1 METNKYKLFI
11 NQDDYSNI
19 ELVKMP
25 AGENYYDFIEQQ
37 SRLNKEQ
44 FLLTSRLMIAF
55 MLRVLKDPDNCV
67 NNIELYDVEDIMA
80 HDRIMNFLNQYR
92 NQQMDEKTL
101 HDLLFFIENDYSV
114 DFASVEYSNIE
125 NGNFTIQSNGVCI
138 LSGNEP
144 YWLDTIRDSLKE
156 AWE

>member
-11 NQDDYSNI
+11 NLDDHSNI

-25 AGENYYDFIEQQ
+25 VSESYYDFIEQQ
-37 SRLNKEQ
+37 SRLNKDQ

-55 MLRVLKDPDNCV
+55 MLSVLKDSDNCV
-67 NNIELYDVEDIMA
+67 NNVELYDDEDVEA
-80 HDRIMNFLNQYR
+80 HDRIMNLLDQYR
-92 NQQMDEKTL
+92 NHQVDEKNL

-125 NGNFTIQSNGVCI
+125 GGNLTIKSNGVCI
-138 LSGNEP
+138 LDGNKQ
-144 YWLDTIRDSLKE
+144 YWFKTILDSLKE
-156 AWE
+156 AWT